1 MVFKSLQAAVMV
13 VNRLTM
19 GFTITLTFM
28 CFLIPVHQ
36 ATPTISQ
43 LSVKNMDFA
52 MNLYRKIS
60 SYHDKNI
67 FFSPLSISN
76 SFAALSM
83 ASGGVTH
90 EELLRGLNLQQLESV
105 NQPELIPK
113 LFQLLHENITKNGSL
128 KLDQAMAMFMER
140 HFEVEKKFENDIK
153 MFFDADVR
161 SVDFADTE
169 GSIRSIN
176 QYIRHKTEDK
186 ITEMISD
193 LDPETRLMLIN
204 TIFFQGAWELPFNP
218 DFTRSSPFYIDSYNV
233 VRVPTMYL
241 EGVSMLILLPNKDMD
256 YTLIDDE
263 ITAERFLSWVTN
275 LYQTK
280 LEINMPKLKME
291 QSYSLHTLLPDMGMP
306 SVFSNSANLTKL
318 SKNQGLKVSEVLHK
332 AVIEVDETGTTAAA
346 ATTIGITPYFLP
358 RTFYINRPFF
368 FFIYHEETNCLL
380 FMGRVIDPTKN

>member
-1 MVFKSLQAAVMV
+1 MCAFMFQVFKSLQAAVMV

-204 TIFFQGAWELPFNP
+204 TIFFQGKINHCCMSKICRGLF
-218 DFTRSSPFYIDSYNV
+218 
-233 VRVPTMYL
+233 
-241 EGVSMLILLPNKDMD
+241 
-256 YTLIDDE
+256 
-263 ITAERFLSWVTN
+263 VT
-275 LYQTK
+275 
-280 LEINMPKLKME
+280 I
-291 QSYSLHTLLPDMGMP
+291 H
-306 SVFSNSANLTKL
+306 
-318 SKNQGLKVSEVLHK
+318 
-332 AVIEVDETGTTAAA
+332 
-346 ATTIGITPYFLP
+346 
-358 RTFYINRPFF
+358 
-368 FFIYHEETNCLL
+368 
-380 FMGRVIDPTKN
+380 